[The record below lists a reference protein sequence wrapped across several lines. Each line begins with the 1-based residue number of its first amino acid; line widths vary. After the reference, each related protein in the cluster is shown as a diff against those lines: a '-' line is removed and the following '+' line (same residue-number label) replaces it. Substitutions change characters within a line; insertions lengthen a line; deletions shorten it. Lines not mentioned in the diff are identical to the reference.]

1 MFKVINKDT
10 TTTSMTSFIGNFKDI
25 LLKLIQAIRPKL
37 PYVFLRRKKESQYL
51 KSFFYAS
58 KKQLS

>member
-1 MFKVINKDT
+1 
-10 TTTSMTSFIGNFKDI
+10 MTSFIGNFKDI
-25 LLKLIQAIRPKL
+25 LLRLIQAIRPKL

-58 KKQLS
+58 KKQLSWEFL